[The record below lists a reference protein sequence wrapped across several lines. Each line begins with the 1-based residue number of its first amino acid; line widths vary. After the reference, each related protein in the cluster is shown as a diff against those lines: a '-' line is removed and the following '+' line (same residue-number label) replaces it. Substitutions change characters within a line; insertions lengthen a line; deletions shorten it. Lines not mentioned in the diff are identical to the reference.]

1 MRTFSPGAFADVM
14 ISRPHLSSATTMDE
28 AVKSRDTVAWIGRW
42 PADESGYVDLAWPVL
57 KKAIE
62 ESRTSNRKRFRSSP
76 WSRAWAA
83 IRNWFAK

>member
-28 AVKSRDTVAWIGRW
+28 IVKPFITFGPPLR
-42 PADESGYVDLAWPVL
+42 SG
-57 KKAIE
+57 
-62 ESRTSNRKRFRSSP
+62 P

-83 IRNWFAK
+83 IRNWFVRWIF